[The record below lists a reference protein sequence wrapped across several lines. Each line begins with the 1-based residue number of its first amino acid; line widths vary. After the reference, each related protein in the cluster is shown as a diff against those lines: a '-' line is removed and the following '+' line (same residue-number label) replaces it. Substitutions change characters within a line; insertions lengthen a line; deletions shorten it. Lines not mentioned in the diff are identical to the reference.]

1 MWLQRHR
8 FKQGFTLL
16 EVIVVVALIGIL
28 ATAVIF
34 NVSGS
39 SAAGR
44 DAKRQAD
51 LRNLQNA
58 IELYRHENGRYPEGC
73 NGQHWSGQQR
83 TAFACPGGSHE
94 YIRGLA
100 PTFISVLP
108 KDPRLPED
116 PIFQNKVGYAYITNL
131 DRSVY
136 KLMAMNTVESELV
149 GYLHPL
155 KSCDVRSD
163 LVGGIVASN
172 DPDVGGWCKVVF
184 RDVVDSPGIPPNPT
198 RAMPLHGLKRCR
210 QQVHFTGQ
218 GPTHSDL
225 EFPDSMRRFERSYGV
240 WGGFASLADVHGPP
254 HVRRAQEIRNTTAVI
269 CK

>member
-94 YIRGLA
+94 YIIGLA

-108 KDPRLPED
+108 KDPRLPTD
-116 PIFQNKVGYAYITNL
+116 PIFQGKVGYAYITNAE
-131 DRSVY
+131 RSVY

-155 KSCDVRSD
+155 KSCDVRAN
-163 LVGGIVASN
+163 LGGTIVASN
-172 DPDVGGWCKVVF
+172 DPDLGGWCIRVY
-184 RDVVDSPGIPPNPT
+184 RDVVSSASVPNNPSNSGG
-198 RAMPLHGLKRCR
+198 LHGLNRCR
-210 QQVHFTGQ
+210 RQEDFIPSAHND
-218 GPTHSDL
+218 S

-240 WGGFASLADVHGPP
+240 WGGFASLANVQGSAN
-254 HVRRAQEIRNTTAVI
+254 VRAQEIRNTTAVI